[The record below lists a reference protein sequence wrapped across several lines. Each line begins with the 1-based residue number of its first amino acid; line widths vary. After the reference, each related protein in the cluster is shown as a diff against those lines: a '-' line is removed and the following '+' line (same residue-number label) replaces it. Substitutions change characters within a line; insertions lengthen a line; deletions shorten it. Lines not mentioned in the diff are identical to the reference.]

1 MVEVVAGVDSCNNL
15 HTNQMNDKILFLILL
30 GLYQSSKTVPLKT
43 QTHLDGFQQG
53 TFKNPFYPELY
64 KTLKLIMN
72 PTNLIPFN
80 RGCLLTELNQ
90 QNPSTHSFQPI
101 STLYHQCMT
110 VLRQTNSIL

>member
-43 QTHLDGFQQG
+43 QHIWMVFNKAPSRTHFIL
-53 TFKNPFYPELY
+53 NS

-80 RGCLLTELNQ
+80 KGCLLTELNQ